1 MPFILFV
8 QEPWKRSG
16 PASQVVTRL
25 PEPEDIVDAPVPSVV
40 QVTARPRRRLAL
52 QPTGNLIM
60 KAISEANKSLA
71 TMPQRPDSTQ
81 VSSIHK
87 FLSYFVFSFC
97 KVFLLLFCSTWF
109 QFLIWFKFIVT
120 INKFLELT
128 GFVKTFYIN
137 KFKNLQSTDGSV
149 AVLFKFMVL
158 IVISVLDYIG
168 FRYFK

>member
-1 MPFILFV
+1 MLIVKQNIALLDFNSLPFILFV

-81 VSSIHK
+81 VSYIYK
-87 FLSYFVFSFC
+87 FLSYFV
-97 KVFLLLFCSTWF
+97 
-109 QFLIWFKFIVT
+109 
-120 INKFLELT
+120 
-128 GFVKTFYIN
+128 
-137 KFKNLQSTDGSV
+137 NLCTVS
-149 AVLFKFMVL
+149 
-158 IVISVLDYIG
+158 
-168 FRYFK
+168 